1 MLILSV
7 PNIDEHV
14 VHVWNEDD
22 EFKKGDRALLVHGV
36 ESDWL
41 EEEMMEDDEEFI
53 RNEIDHKIIKS
64 HV

>member
-53 RNEIDHKIIKS
+53 RNEIDPKFTKS
-64 HV
+64 HF

>member
-1 MLILSV
+1 MFILSI

-53 RNEIDHKIIKS
+53 RNEIDHKFIIKP
-64 HV
+64 

>member
-53 RNEIDHKIIKS
+53 RNEIDHKFIKS

>member
-7 PNIDEHV
+7 PNFDKHAI
-14 VHVWNEDD
+14 HVWNQDD

-53 RNEIDHKIIKS
+53 RNEIDHKFIIEP
-64 HV
+64 